1 MRTILWLIVGMSLL
15 ALPTISIAQESPKV
29 VVSPMVYVAESESVD
44 AIRGAA
50 LDGANTYLNGWR
62 EVVSPVEES
71 QFRRRVTRAPNFE
84 QSRRIGEK
92 WVQIGL
98 TEYKN
103 LKTADAIESLEQ
115 AVSTFE
121 TINFVVIDRKAYA
134 NALQYLALSY
144 LDDPSRPNPARSLE
158 LMKRMLRSDP
168 SRGFKQG
175 LFPAHVVDFFE
186 SSRRSL
192 ERDLS
197 GNGPDVQEAR
207 ATAAAAGADYVLYL
221 SVLPDG
227 AGFDVVL
234 QVFERKT
241 GTYLP
246 LERVSAASKSPED
259 IQEAANQVVS
269 RFVTC
274 IMTPVVE
281 TQGPVERSRGESPW
295 SMELNFAYASF
306 LGFPAD
312 EVVVFGNYGASVGA
326 SYLITREFAVLGM
339 AQVLTSLRDQDGY
352 LVDDFTTLRGFAGVS
367 LGYSFGPVRT
377 ELGTLAEFATLS
389 DVVVCN
395 SPQNIVDCDDAG
407 ESDTYEF
414 SALAGLTAR
423 PKVTLQLLT
432 SLRLTLSGSATFYI
446 FPLSDRQLNFPLT
459 VESGFEYRF

>member
-1 MRTILWLIVGMSLL
+1 MRTLLGLIVGTILL
-15 ALPTISIAQESPKV
+15 ALPAMSFAQESPKV
-29 VVSPMVYVAESESVD
+29 VVSPMVYVAETESVD
-44 AIRGAA
+44 AVRSAA
-50 LDGANTYLNGWR
+50 LAGVNSYLNGWR
-62 EVVSPVEES
+62 EVVTPVEEA

-168 SRGFKQG
+168 SRGFRQG
-175 LFPAHVVDFFE
+175 LYPAPVVDFFE

-227 AGFDVVL
+227 PGFDVVL
-234 QVFERKT
+234 QAFERKS

-246 LERVSAASKSPED
+246 LERVSAASNSPED
-259 IQEAANQVVS
+259 VRAASNQAVS

-306 LGFPAD
+306 LGFPRRRSGCFWKLWSIRRR
-312 EVVVFGNYGASVGA
+312 VVLDYARVC
-326 SYLITREFAVLGM
+326 RLGHGP
-339 AQVLTSLRDQDGY
+339 SL
-352 LVDDFTTLRGFAGVS
+352 
-367 LGYSFGPVRT
+367 
-377 ELGTLAEFATLS
+377 
-389 DVVVCN
+389 DV
-395 SPQNIVDCDDAG
+395 A
-407 ESDTYEF
+407 
-414 SALAGLTAR
+414 A
-423 PKVTLQLLT
+423 
-432 SLRLTLSGSATFYI
+432 
-446 FPLSDRQLNFPLT
+446 
-459 VESGFEYRF
+459 